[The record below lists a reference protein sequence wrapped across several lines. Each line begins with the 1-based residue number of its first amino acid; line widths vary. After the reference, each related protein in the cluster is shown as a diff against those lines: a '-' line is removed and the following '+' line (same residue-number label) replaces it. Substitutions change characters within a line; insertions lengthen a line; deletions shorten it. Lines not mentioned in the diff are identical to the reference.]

1 MVEFLCRSGEAEM
14 AGGLRAHEVDDE
26 TERDEASYMRR
37 EAHAGLSH
45 IE

>member
-1 MVEFLCRSGEAEM
+1 
-14 AGGLRAHEVDDE
+14 LRAHEVDDE
-26 TERDEASYMRR
+26 TERDEANYARR